1 MQPKFIYFDVGGVLL
16 LDFSGTNKWI
26 EMRRALG
33 VTAEKDEVFDKL
45 WGKYH
50 QRICL
55 DYPVD
60 NFISELERKLGLVI
74 HKNYSMLADFVNRFT
89 LNTSIW
95 PIVEKI
101 SQKYQVGLLTN
112 MYLGMLALIQKQ
124 NLIPPISWDVVVDSS
139 KVGYQKPDKE
149 IFVLAKKLAGV
160 KPAEILFIDNT
171 AEHLEAAQKRGW
183 QTLWYDTTKA
193 EESNQQLIKTL
204 SLA

>member
-33 VTAEKDEVFDKL
+33 VTAEKDAAFDKL

-60 NFISELERKLGLVI
+60 NFISELERELGLVI
-74 HKNYSMLADFVNRFT
+74 PKNYSMLADFVHRFT

-95 PIVEKI
+95 PVVEKV
-101 SQKYQVGLLTN
+101 SQKYRVGLLTN
-112 MYLGMLALIQKQ
+112 MYPGMLALIQQQ
-124 NLIPPISWDVVVDSS
+124 NLISPISWDVVVDSS